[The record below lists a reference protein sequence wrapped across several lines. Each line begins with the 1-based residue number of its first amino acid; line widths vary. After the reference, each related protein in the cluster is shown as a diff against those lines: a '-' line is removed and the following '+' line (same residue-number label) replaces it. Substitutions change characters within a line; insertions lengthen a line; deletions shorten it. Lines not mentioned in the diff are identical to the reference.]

1 MGSPNAANVYLKE
14 TISSVVL
21 NLCQSIL
28 VVASPQPSAASVKLA
43 PAFSLELAKVNNK
56 QLLAIRARAA
66 EASNVTRQGKPIEHS
81 LAYMSVRA
89 MTGKVL
95 LKRVITLN
103 TCNEMNQV
111 YKQRKEHQMKAK
123 TYKNIIDGQ
132 KNSAGFKNPKIY
144 FIA

>member
-28 VVASPQPSAASVKLA
+28 VVASPQPSAASLKLA

-66 EASNVTRQGKPIEHS
+66 EASNVTRQGKLRTYRTFSRIRVYVCPRHDRKGAFETGS
-81 LAYMSVRA
+81 YSKYM
-89 MTGKVL
+89 
-95 LKRVITLN
+95 
-103 TCNEMNQV
+103 Q
-111 YKQRKEHQMKAK
+111 
-123 TYKNIIDGQ
+123 
-132 KNSAGFKNPKIY
+132 
-144 FIA
+144 

>member
-28 VVASPQPSAASVKLA
+28 VVASPQPSAASLKLA

-89 MTGKVL
+89 MAGKVL

-103 TCNEMNQV
+103 RYMQ
-111 YKQRKEHQMKAK
+111 
-123 TYKNIIDGQ
+123 
-132 KNSAGFKNPKIY
+132 
-144 FIA
+144 